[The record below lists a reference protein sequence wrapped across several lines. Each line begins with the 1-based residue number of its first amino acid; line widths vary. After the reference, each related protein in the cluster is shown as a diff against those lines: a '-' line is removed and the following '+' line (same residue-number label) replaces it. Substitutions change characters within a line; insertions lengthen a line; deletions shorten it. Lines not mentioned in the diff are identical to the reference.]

1 MSGGQDDGR
10 ARGAAH
16 EACLSI
22 GGITFSITAD
32 DPRLASSREY
42 DALRA
47 FTVPPGPA
55 DVRVR
60 ACWIDAASDITGD
73 LVFDSGG
80 TWRLYRGNGDLI
92 FTFESAARGAVPYK
106 IARFDSTFGSGDVG
120 LLRRHFEPGVAVYPL
135 QYPLDEL
142 VMIHLLAQGRG
153 IEVHGCA
160 LLDRAGRAFV
170 FAGQS
175 GAGKSTMARLWADRT
190 EVTLL
195 SDERVVIRTDGRRLA
210 VHGTPWHGDA
220 LLASPRSGELAAVF
234 FLEHS
239 PAHTIAPLA
248 RPGAA
253 ARLLACAFLPFH
265 TPVGV
270 DSTVASAERV
280 ARSVPCCALGF
291 APDRSI
297 VDFLAAHMG

>member
-1 MSGGQDDGR
+1 VSARRDDECR
-10 ARGAAH
+10 AAR

-22 GGITFSITAD
+22 GGITFSIAAD
-32 DPRLASSREY
+32 DPRLTSSREY

-47 FTVPPGPA
+47 FAVPPGPA
-55 DVRVR
+55 DVSVR
-60 ACWIDAASDITGD
+60 ACWLDSAPDIQGD

-80 TWRLYRGNGDLI
+80 TWQLHRSGSDWL
-92 FTFESAARGAVPYK
+92 FTFQSAAGGAVPYE
-106 IARFDSTFGSGDVG
+106 IARFDRTFSSGDVG
-120 LLRRHFEPGVAVYPL
+120 LIRSHFEPGAAVYPL

-142 VMIHLLAQGRG
+142 VMIHVLAQGRG

-170 FAGQS
+170 FPGQS
-175 GAGKSTMARLWADRT
+175 GAGKSTMARLWNGRT

-195 SDERVVIRTDGRRLA
+195 SDERVIIRTDGRGLA

-220 LLASPRSGELAAVF
+220 LLASPRSGELAAVY
-234 FLEHS
+234 FLEHRTT
-239 PAHTIAPLA
+239 HVIAPLA
-248 RPGAA
+248 RPAAA

-265 TPVGV
+265 SAIAV

-280 ARSVPCCALGF
+280 ACSVPCCALGF
-291 APDRSI
+291 APDRSV
-297 VDFLAAHMG
+297 VDFLTPNMG